1 MEDDPSDNEDEIV
14 TLSVLSNK
22 LRQVKSL
29 PSLSIIPSCFELH
42 YQARGEA
49 TMREL
54 NLANRG
60 FSEAEFRSTR
70 FICMIYVFNIG
81 HFFYAIK
88 ENNFPFEVIVAADPE
103 SKGRALCH
111 EFGHCPNV
119 LSGIH
124 DLSRFDRIHDPHPKD
139 NEA

>member
-1 MEDDPSDNEDEIV
+1 
-14 TLSVLSNK
+14 
-22 LRQVKSL
+22 
-29 PSLSIIPSCFELH
+29 
-42 YQARGEA
+42 
-49 TMREL
+49 MREIKFS
-54 NLANRG
+54 NRG
-60 FSEAEFRSTR
+60 FSEAYFRSTR
-70 FICMIYVFNIG
+70 LIWMFYVFISR
-81 HFFYAIK
+81 HFFSAIQ
-88 ENNFPFEVIVAADPE
+88 ENSFPFEVIVAADPD